1 MQDRRVEVRQA
12 VGRWGRAGQEI
23 LVRVVDEV
31 EGTVAGEQERV
42 ARAGRV
48 RQFLQGLGQREFEAA
63 DAEAA
68 VQGGH
73 GVADRQVV
81 EEAVDGADA
90 EGVAGRSTRRTRPG
104 PGWGRGVPPG
114 RTARGDRPRAPD
126 PTGDT
131 GLWAPPGRRD
141 PGARRAGG
149 LLAIGAKELSLGQ
162 VWHGLF
168 EDSGTYGDVVVAERL
183 SRTVLGLLAGAALG
197 LAGAVLQ
204 ALTRNP
210 LADPGL
216 LGINAGASAAVVTAV
231 TFLGITS
238 LSGYVWFAFF
248 GAAAVGALVWFLGG
262 SRGATPV
269 RLALAGTA
277 ISAALYGYLQAVM
290 IMDDAALGKMRVLD
304 GRFAVR
310 GERIDHPQVLPSPA
324 GRHGP
329 GAGPVPAA
337 QRHGHGRRHRQGAR
351 RQPEPDAGAVHAGR
365 DRAVRGGD
373 RGLRADRVR
382 RADGSARRAVLHRAR
397 PALDPAVRGDPVAR
411 AAARRRRHR
420 PDRGPALAELQV
432 GIITAILGGPVFIYL
447 VRRRRTAQL

>member
-1 MQDRRVEVRQA
+1 MLVESPPEQRAETAPAPPTRRAIRAFGLLLA
-12 VGRWGRAGQEI
+12 VAI
-23 LVRVVDEV
+23 LVL
-31 EGTVAGEQERV
+31 VAL
-42 ARAGRV
+42 A
-48 RQFLQGLGQREFEAA
+48 
-63 DAEAA
+63 
-68 VQGGH
+68 
-73 GVADRQVV
+73 
-81 EEAVDGADA
+81 
-90 EGVAGRSTRRTRPG
+90 SI
-104 PGWGRGVPPG
+104 
-114 RTARGDRPRAPD
+114 
-126 PTGDT
+126 
-131 GLWAPPGRRD
+131 
-141 PGARRAGG
+141 
-149 LLAIGAKELSLGQ
+149 AIGAKELSLGQ

-290 IMDDAALGKMRVLD
+290 IMDDAALGKMRFWTIGSLSAAND
-304 GRFAVR
+304 STIR
-310 GERIDHPQVLPSPA
+310 QVLPFLLAGMVLALALSRPLNAMAMGDDTAKALGANLNRTRALSMLAATVLCGAATAACGPIVFVGLMVPHVVRSFTGPDLRWILPYAAILSPVLLLGA
-324 GRHGP
+324 DVIGRI
-329 GAGPVPAA
+329 V
-337 QRHGHGRRHRQGAR
+337 
-351 RQPEPDAGAVHAGR
+351 
-365 DRAVRGGD
+365 
-373 RGLRADRVR
+373 
-382 RADGSARRAVLHRAR
+382 AR
-397 PALDPAVRGDPVAR
+397 P
-411 AAARRRRHR
+411 
-420 PDRGPALAELQV
+420 AELQV
-432 GIITAILGGPVFIYL
+432 GIVTAILGGPVFIYL